1 MFTNEGIRTKE
12 QDILD
17 YLGEEAG
24 HESKKVTDKEREEMD
39 RDITLEDK
47 EETVKNLKSDKAPE
61 VTGFTNKF
69 FKEFHNNLNIWIL
82 NYIKGPPAQ
91 C

>member
-1 MFTNEGIRTKE
+1 MFKNKGIRTKE

-39 RDITLEDK
+39 RDITLEDI
-47 EETVKNLKSDKAPE
+47 EETVKKPE
-61 VTGFTNKF
+61 K
-69 FKEFHNNLNIWIL
+69 
-82 NYIKGPPAQ
+82 
-91 C
+91 